1 MAIKPIVLMIL
12 DGWGLRDD
20 CDDNAISLAN
30 PENFNRLADQYPFT
44 SLKCSGLDVGLPGVD
59 GKFGGRAFK
68 YRCRTHSISGDY
80 PYNECGR
87 GWQLFVNPEFNA
99 AIDYALE
106 NQGLCT

>member
-44 SLKCSGLDVGLPGVD
+44 SLKCSG
-59 GKFGGRAFK
+59 
-68 YRCRTHSISGDY
+68 
-80 PYNECGR
+80 
-87 GWQLFVNPEFNA
+87 
-99 AIDYALE
+99 
-106 NQGLCT
+106 